1 MTPLLIAVIVFLLV
15 YKFYK
20 FAHHTPPNSPPSI
33 PRVPISGSYLL
44 LLLGNYSFPYKTIG
58 YYAKKLKSN
67 IIGCH
72 LGSFWAVAANDYA
85 SIKEILTK
93 DDFDG
98 RVSDVEVVKARA
110 FGKKLGIL
118 FTEGPFWR
126 EQRRF
131 FLRNIRDF
139 GFGRRQEALEREI
152 FSEISL
158 LLDILKNEPVYDGE
172 KEIIKGNLVLFPD
185 ILYGTIGSS
194 FWNLLFGSKFDR
206 SEHDIPRHIGRMSM
220 LFQRSLDATG
230 GAIFHLPILRFF
242 GNMFGYKNMIK
253 SNYAVTDIIK
263 EYLKSQN
270 ATYGENVDRGFIDR
284 YLNVL
289 NKDEKPQSFSEEQLI
304 ITAADVLMATC
315 ATNPTVITGL
325 IKYLINYPRVL
336 KKVQDEIDQV
346 VGTGR
351 LVTWND
357 RKDLPYTE
365 AVIREVM
372 RMSPFLPLS
381 VIHKAVKD
389 TTLGGYAIPANT
401 AVITNLAAMHHDP
414 NLWGDPENFRPERFI
429 NEKGELTKDM
439 SLPFGFGHRVCP
451 GETYSRYNIFG
462 ILAALLQTF
471 NFFQVEG
478 EPSKPEDEYP
488 GFIVTPK
495 ECWVRYELRS
505 FVSPLRATVE

>member
-1 MTPLLIAVIVFLLV
+1 MTPLLIVVIVILLA

-20 FAHHTPPNSPPSI
+20 FTYHKPPNSPPSI
-33 PRVPISGSYLL
+33 PRVPISGSYLM
-44 LLLGNYSFPYKTIG
+44 LLLGSYSFPYKTIG
-58 YYAKKLKSN
+58 YYAKKLKTN
-67 IIGCH
+67 IIGCYF
-72 LGSFWAVAANDYA
+72 GDFWAVAASDYA
-85 SIKEILTK
+85 SIKEILTR

-98 RVSDVEVVKARA
+98 RISEVEVVKARA

-118 FTEGPFWR
+118 FTEGEFWR

-139 GFGRRQEALEREI
+139 GFGRRQETIERDI
-152 FSEISL
+152 LSEISL
-158 LLDILKNEPVYDGE
+158 LIDIMKNRPVYDEE
-172 KEIIKGNLVLFPD
+172 KEIIKDNLVLFPD
-185 ILYGTIGSS
+185 ILYPTICSS
-194 FWNLLFGSKFDR
+194 FWNVLFGCKFDR
-206 SEHDIPRHIGRMSM
+206 SEHDIPRHICRMSM

-242 GNMFGYKNMIK
+242 GNMFGFKNMIK
-253 SNYAVTDIIK
+253 ANYAVADIIQ
-263 EYLKSQN
+263 EYLKLQN
-270 ATYGENVDRGFIDR
+270 ATLDENVDRGFIDR

-289 NKDEKPQSFSEEQLI
+289 NKDEKSQSFSEKQLI
-304 ITAADVLMATC
+304 ITATDMVIATC
-315 ATNPTVITGL
+315 STNPTVIANVL
-325 IKYLINYPRVL
+325 KYLIKYPRVL

-357 RKDLPYTE
+357 RKNLPYTE
-365 AVIREVM
+365 AMIREVM
-372 RMSPFLPLS
+372 RISSSLPLS
-381 VIHKAVKD
+381 VIHRAVKD

-401 AVITNLAAMHHDP
+401 AVITNLAAMHRDP

-451 GETYSRYNIFG
+451 GETYSRYNVFG
-462 ILAALLQTF
+462 VLAALLQTF

-478 EPSKPEDEYP
+478 EPSKPEDELP
-488 GFIVTPK
+488 GLLITPK
-495 ECWVRYELRS
+495 EFWVRYELR
-505 FVSPLRATVE
+505 